1 MMRLRPFD
9 TARDLDRCLA
19 IWRAASEV
27 GHPFLDAAT
36 LDADATIVR
45 TRYMP
50 AAAITVAESAGRVVG
65 FVALLGD
72 HVGGLFV
79 DPAAHRAGAGR
90 ALVADALARMGRLT
104 VEVYAANTGA
114 RAFYAAC
121 GFTETG
127 GRAMDDLGRALP
139 LVRMAA
145 PGSGSWPAGLSFLAG
160 GSWLNPPPA
169 WRLDGDALAI
179 ETGAETDF
187 WRDTL
192 YGFRRDTGHAL
203 LVPVHGDFTAHVSF
217 EGGYEALYDQAGLM
231 LRRDDAFWLKAGVE
245 FSDGVANLSVVV
257 TRGGSDWSTTPI
269 AAPVGPQRLR
279 LTRLGGAVVV
289 QVRDAANRWGLLRV
303 AEFPADAALSVG
315 PMACSPKRG
324 GFRARFTEFR
334 VGPAVSH
341 PLHDENPVD

>member
-9 TARDLDRCLA
+9 IARDLDRCLA

-36 LDADATIVR
+36 LDADAAIVR

-50 AAAITVAESAGRVVG
+50 AAAIRVAESPGRVIG
-65 FVALLGD
+65 FIALLGD

-79 DPAAHRAGAGR
+79 DPAAHRTGAGR
-90 ALVADALARMGRLT
+90 ALVADALARKGRLT
-104 VEVYAANTGA
+104 VEVYAANADA

-127 GRAMDDLGRALP
+127 GRATDDQGRALP
-139 LVRMAA
+139 LVRMTA
-145 PGSGSWPAGLSFLAG
+145 PGSASWPTGIAFLARG
-160 GSWLNPPPA
+160 TWLNPPPDWA
-169 WRLDGDALAI
+169 LDDNALAI
-179 ETGAETDF
+179 ETGTETDF

-203 LVPVHGDFTAHVSF
+203 LAPAHGDFTAHVSF
-217 EGGYEALYDQAGLM
+217 EAGYEALYDQAGLM
-231 LRRDDAFWLKAGVE
+231 LRRDGAFWLKAGVE
-245 FSDGVANLSVVV
+245 FSDSAANLSVVV
-257 TRGGSDWSTTPI
+257 TRGASDWSTVPI
-269 AAPVGPQRLR
+269 AAPVGLQRLR
-279 LTRLGGAVVV
+279 LTRLGDAVVV
-289 QVRDAANRWGLLRV
+289 QARNAANRWGLLRV
-303 AEFPADAALSVG
+303 AEFPADAALSIG

-341 PLHDENPVD
+341 PLHDETPAD